1 MAAPCLKD
9 IDIVI
14 LAGGLG
20 TRIKNA
26 LGDTP
31 KLLAPIDGTP
41 FLEFVINRLKL
52 FGARRLVL
60 GLGHLAG
67 AVVEYLEAHPPQE
80 IAVVTM
86 IESEPMG
93 TAGAIRH
100 VAGRIESDPVLI
112 MNGDSFIDA
121 DLCGFLAAHEQSGA
135 EASLLCAEIE
145 DTTRYGRLQLSP
157 QGRIE
162 AFLEK
167 DPALSGPGVINA
179 GVYLF
184 SGAMLKTIEAMDGPS
199 LELDVFAAL
208 APETLNAV
216 PSTGTF
222 IDIGTPDDLA
232 RAENV
237 LRPFRPT

>member
-1 MAAPCLKD
+1 MPATCLKD

>member
-1 MAAPCLKD
+1 MPATCLKD

-167 DPALSGPGVINA
+167 DPALSGHGVINA

>member
-1 MAAPCLKD
+1 VPATCLKD

>member
-1 MAAPCLKD
+1 MPATCLKD

-80 IAVVTM
+80 IAVVTK
-86 IESEPMG
+86 IESEPMV

>member
-1 MAAPCLKD
+1 
-9 IDIVI
+9 
-14 LAGGLG
+14 
-20 TRIKNA
+20 
-26 LGDTP
+26 
-31 KLLAPIDGTP
+31 
-41 FLEFVINRLKL
+41 
-52 FGARRLVL
+52 
-60 GLGHLAG
+60 
-67 AVVEYLEAHPPQE
+67 
-80 IAVVTM
+80 
-86 IESEPMG
+86 
-93 TAGAIRH
+93 
-100 VAGRIESDPVLI
+100 